1 MVFLLN
7 VLFISAACVFALS
20 NSWSIQTTTRQ
31 PVGRAATSSMD
42 NAAILSPGVAI
53 QTSTLGTEMLTYI
66 GGGSTVRMPANV
78 DLQSPVA
85 FLSNKST
92 LGPLSFDHLENCPY
106 EGCLGSAP
114 ATPAT
119 DEAPFP
125 WRRLEARTGLPPMS
139 ILSSSTVEIPGQRGA
154 SFWLVA
160 DSVELFFY
168 LVILHHNTGLLFQ
181 NCILVDILLLTT
193 CLTFILTAAVSTSNT
208 IGYVVAAL
216 LLCRLMTRVCIC

>member
-20 NSWSIQTTTRQ
+20 NSWSVQTTIREPT
-31 PVGRAATSSMD
+31 GGTATSNMNSPSV
-42 NAAILSPGVAI
+42 LSPGLAI

-66 GGGSTVRMPANV
+66 RGGKTVRVPDNINV
-78 DLQSPVA
+78 QSPVA
-85 FLSNKST
+85 FLSNKSNA
-92 LGPLSFDHLENCPY
+92 PSSDEEQPESCPY

-114 ATPAT
+114 STPTT
-119 DEAPFP
+119 DEMPFLL
-125 WRRLEARTGLPPMS
+125 RRLAAQNPSPHLVGGLRGAD
-139 ILSSSTVEIPGQRGA
+139 TVEIPGQRGS

-193 CLTFILTAAVSTSNT
+193 CVTFILTAAVSTAST
-208 IGYVVAAL
+208 IG
-216 LLCRLMTRVCIC
+216 